1 MGFWPSGRAVAS
13 RAAHLPCCQQLG
25 DQGSKASDQ
34 PSSCTASVC
43 QYFPLM
49 SHQPDQTERGQ
60 GQGCWGLCEH
70 CGFCLYLCGQ
80 CCIAIFMY
88 RCALCVCVHVYT
100 CVDTYSW
107 LVLGTWI
114 CSSLAAVGLRS
125 LADYNCFCAGLSCT
139 KSIPVCMLALL
150 EPTGFKASY

>member
-34 PSSCTASVC
+34 PSSCTATVC

-88 RCALCVCVHVYT
+88 RCALCVCVCTYTHVWT
-100 CVDTYSW
+100 HTAGWSW
-107 LVLGTWI
+107 GHG
-114 CSSLAAVGLRS
+114 SAA
-125 LADYNCFCAGLSCT
+125 
-139 KSIPVCMLALL
+139 ALL
-150 EPTGFKASY
+150 LLGFGVWQTTTVFVLVCLARNPFLFVCLLC